1 MKKLIVTLLFI
12 QAFAYGKSEY
22 NKPEESIFLKR
33 GETKIISLES
43 NPTTGYS
50 WSLYSKNT
58 RNTIVGIEELPYKAD
73 DTGLIGS
80 GGTQS
85 WKITGK
91 KRGIAHIRFD
101 YKRPWEKG
109 VSPAKIKRYIF
120 TVN

>member
-1 MKKLIVTLLFI
+1 MYKKLAFTLSLLSLF
-12 QAFAYGKSEY
+12 ALAN
-22 NKPEESIFLKR
+22 NKPEEAVTLKR
-33 GETKIISLES
+33 GQTITVSLPS

-50 WSLYSKNT
+50 WSLCSKNT
-58 RNTIVGIEELPYKAD
+58 RNTIVGIEELPYAAEQ
-73 DTGLIGS
+73 TGLIGS

-85 WKITGK
+85 WHITGK
-91 KRGIAHIRFD
+91 KRGLAHIKFE